1 MILRLNNIFTELKNI
16 NENKFNRYKEI
27 VSKNRPNTYI
37 EITDEINKKKE
48 VYTSFFLFISFFL
61 IYKNLCNF

>member
-1 MILRLNNIFTELKNI
+1 MDDKKMILRLNNIFTELKNI

-48 VYTSFFLFISFFL
+48 V
-61 IYKNLCNF
+61 